1 MMMYW
6 YGSGMSGWGYGL
18 MTVGLILFWGAV
30 IVALVAL
37 VRYLSQTRQQTTAL
51 PSQQTPEQMLA
62 ERFARGEIGEDEY
75 QQRLTALRTVG
86 QARAPGSGQAQPPVG
101 TNAH

>member
-1 MMMYW
+1 MMFW

-30 IVALVAL
+30 IFVLVAL
-37 VRYLSQTRQQTTAL
+37 VRYLSRNGQRTTSP

-62 ERFARGEIGEDEY
+62 ERFARGEIAEDEY
-75 QQRLTALRTVG
+75 QRRLTALRTAG
-86 QARAPGSGQAQPPVG
+86 QAHTPGNGRAQPPVG
-101 TNAH
+101 TSAR

>member
-1 MMMYW
+1 MMYW

-37 VRYLSQTRQQTTAL
+37 VRYLSQNRQQTTAP
-51 PSQQTPEQMLA
+51 PSQRTPEQMLA

-75 QQRLTALRTVG
+75 QQRLTALRAAG
-86 QARAPGSGQAQPPVG
+86 QAPVNGQTQPPVG
-101 TNAH
+101 TSAR